1 MTIWK
6 NKVCIRKPVTKVNL
20 FYKKMIESIYEM
32 MHNENKFM
40 KIFISIH
47 LLLHTFSR
55 KHQVLTIV
63 L

>member
-32 MHNENKFM
+32 MHIENKFM
-40 KIFISIH
+40 KTLFQSIFCCTH
-47 LLLHTFSR
+47 LVENI
-55 KHQVLTIV
+55 KC
-63 L
+63 